1 MLVPATGHLVFEETP
16 SSAHHVVDFLA
27 D

>member
-1 MLVPATGHLVFEETP
+1 VPATGHLVFEETP
-16 SSAHHVVDFLA
+16 SSAHHVTDFLA

>member
-1 MLVPATGHLVFEETP
+1 VPATGHLVFEETP
-16 SSAHHVVDFLA
+16 SSAHYVTDFLA